1 MAEQADGLQE
11 REMTRGVCNFC
22 GAWSKRS
29 CDFYDMTDQDEA
41 FGGAPCEEM
50 DPDDVF
56 GPEEL
61 DPDRLREDRDER
73 RALNKDMADD

>member
-1 MAEQADGLQE
+1 MS
-11 REMTRGVCNFC
+11 RGICMFC
-22 GAWSKRS
+22 GAYSSRR
-29 CDFYDMTDQDEA
+29 CEFYNMTDQDEA

-50 DPDDVF
+50 DEEDVF

-73 RALNKDMADD
+73 QRIAKEYGE

>member
-1 MAEQADGLQE
+1 
-11 REMTRGVCNFC
+11 MTRGVCNFC

-29 CDFYDMTDQDEA
+29 CDFAPE
-41 FGGAPCEEM
+41 GPWEGLAPCEEM

-61 DPDRLREDRDER
+61 DPDRMREDRDER
-73 RALNKDMADD
+73 RALSKDMADD